1 MHLDQHELA
10 DEACNKVAAALSHAA
25 CLSPFLHT
33 LLDQTFF
40 RCHQPHHMFDAVWL
54 SLRLSQ
60 PPLCPSGGAWVGPDV
75 GSTVAWQDTA
85 DNRAPL
91 VASVLEQFGR
101 MTALAKE
108 TTSNLLT
115 STAYWGAQPGQHN
128 LTSLHHAVHKTL
140 RQLWMQFFCTT
151 IISVMPA
158 LCKVL
163 LNLKYDDTILAG
175 SSDLKVLRLNVTW
188 SICIRLQHSFMRQ
201 PMLHHRQPEHTNY
214 LLLRPIWLLSQNTS
228 AISCFEDHRHS
239 LTAAV
244 CVY

>member
-75 GSTVAWQDTA
+75 GSTVAWQDTG

-115 STAYWGAQPGQHN
+115 STAYWGAQPGQYH
-128 LTSLHHAVHKTL
+128 LKSLHCAVHNTF
-140 RQLWMQFFCTT
+140 RQSF
-151 IISVMPA
+151 
-158 LCKVL
+158 
-163 LNLKYDDTILAG
+163 N
-175 SSDLKVLRLNVTW
+175 SSA
-188 SICIRLQHSFMRQ
+188 
-201 PMLHHRQPEHTNY
+201 
-214 LLLRPIWLLSQNTS
+214 RPSYQ
-228 AISCFEDHRHS
+228 
-239 LTAAV
+239 
-244 CVY
+244 